1 MANQSK
7 TAPRSA
13 SGSKKAAG
21 PSSTKNSRAVAVRL
35 RLGAYLREESSVF
48 YTILGVT
55 LFMVVLGLVM
65 VLSASSVDAH
75 LAGEG
80 FYGRFAKQL
89 TFALLGIPVMLI
101 FSRFPLFFW
110 KTWAV
115 RFLVFAAIAQLL
127 VFTPLGIESGGN
139 RNWIN
144 IAGVTAQPSEALKL
158 SLALWLGVA
167 LPRSMAKYGNNIN
180 ALRPLF
186 VAAIAM
192 GLVLAGGDLGTAI
205 IMFLVVLGCLIYA
218 GVSWRHIFV
227 PILLAGFLFLM
238 LAVFSPNRVSR
249 ILTFFNTDCVTA
261 TNVSWCWQPLHG
273 SWAMANGGL
282 FGVGLGKSKAKWSWL
297 PASDNDYIFAIIG
310 EELGMIGCILVL
322 ALLVVLT
329 ICFLRVIRDAKEP
342 MIQTST
348 GGIMMWITGQ
358 AFVNIAVVLGLVP
371 VLGVPLPFISSGGT
385 SLFTALAG
393 VGVVLSFAHHN
404 QVTASRR

>member
-1 MANQSK
+1 MANQTK
-7 TAPRSA
+7 TAPRRTTPA
-13 SGSKKAAG
+13 TSKAKAK
-21 PSSTKNSRAVAVRL
+21 SSRAVALRL
-35 RLGAYLREESSVF
+35 NLGAYLRAESNVF

-55 LFMVVLGLVM
+55 LFMVLLGLTM
-65 VLSASSVDAH
+65 VLSASSVDAY

-89 TFALLGIPVMLI
+89 TFALLGLPVMLI
-101 FSRFPLFFW
+101 FSRVPLFFW
-110 KTWAV
+110 RKWAV
-115 RFLVFAAIAQLL
+115 RFLVLAGLAQCL

-139 RNWIN
+139 RNWIS
-144 IAGVTAQPSEALKL
+144 IGGITAQPSEALKL
-158 SLALWLGVA
+158 ALALWLGVA
-167 LPRSMAKYGNNIN
+167 LPKSMAQHGSTIKV
-180 ALRPLF
+180 LSPLL
-186 VAAIAM
+186 VAGAAM
-192 GLVLAGGDLGTAI
+192 ALVLAGGDLGTAI

-218 GVSWRHIFV
+218 GISWRHIFV
-227 PILLAGFLFLM
+227 PILLAGFLFAM
-238 LAVFSPNRVSR
+238 LAIVSPNRVSR

-329 ICFLRVIRDAKEP
+329 ICFLRVIRDTQEP
-342 MIQTST
+342 LIRIAT

-358 AFVNIAVVLGLVP
+358 AFVNIAVVLGLIP

-404 QVTASRR
+404 EVTASRR